1 MTITAYELKQF
12 ALEKGAELV
21 GVAPVERFR
30 SAPVGHHPGDILPRA
45 KVVIVCAQ
53 CIPISTLEGPA
64 TAYHRAMEIIHAQLD
79 QLACKIALFL
89 EKAGGRA
96 IPVPSD
102 EPYRYWEAERSYGRG
117 DLSHKH
123 AAQAAGLGK
132 IGKNSLLITPQL
144 GSRVHLVS
152 VVTDIDLAPDPPDPI
167 PDWNPCPESC
177 TICYQVC
184 PVGAIGERQMVDQEL
199 CRKAAMEQLPRGMI
213 IESCGAC
220 RRACPFVVVG
230 KRRKLK

>member
-12 ALEKGAELV
+12 ALDKGADLV
-21 GVAPVERFR
+21 GVAPVERFG
-30 SAPVGHHPGDILPRA
+30 SAPAGHHPGDILPRA
-45 KVVIVCAQ
+45 KTVIVCAQ
-53 CIPISTLEGPA
+53 CIPVSTLEGPA
-64 TAYHRAMEIIHAQLD
+64 AAYHRAMEVIHIQLD
-79 QLACKIALFL
+79 QLAGKIALFL
-89 EKAGGRA
+89 ENAGARA

-144 GSRVHLVS
+144 GNRVHLVS
-152 VVTDIDLAPDPPDPI
+152 VVTDIALAPDPI
-167 PDWNPCPESC
+167 PDWNPCPETC
-177 TICYQVC
+177 TICFQVC
-184 PVGAIGERQMVDQEL
+184 PVGAIGERQIVDQKL
-199 CRKAAMEQLPRGMI
+199 CRKSAMEQLPRGMI

-220 RRACPFVVVG
+220 RQACPFG
-230 KRRKLK
+230 TIDYRSKIK